1 MKLEKREVALN
12 EKDSILDMLLFEEHL
27 QERYRRAAAKAT
39 RKEENSV
46 LEKAAD
52 ELQENIEKLR
62 LLLKKTPKM

>member
-27 QERYRRAAAKAT
+27 QECYRRIAAKSV

-46 LEKAAD
+46 LTKAAD
-52 ELQENIEKLR
+52 ELNEKMEMLRR
-62 LLLKKTPKM
+62 LLKRTPKM

>member
-27 QERYRRAAAKAT
+27 QASYRRIAEKSV

-46 LEKAAD
+46 LIKAAD
-52 ELQENIEKLR
+52 ELNEKLEMLRR
-62 LLLKKTPKM
+62 LLKRTPKM